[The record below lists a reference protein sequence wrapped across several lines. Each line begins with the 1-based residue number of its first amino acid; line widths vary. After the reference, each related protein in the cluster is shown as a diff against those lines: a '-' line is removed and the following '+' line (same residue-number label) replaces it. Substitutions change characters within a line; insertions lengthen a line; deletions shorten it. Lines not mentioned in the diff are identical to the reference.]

1 MPLRIKKKGGG
12 GPVNPS
18 CGNSTGSAE
27 DDVSHLRM
35 RLQLAAAAVLCV
47 TMPVAGSVADK
58 IGFFNPTDTVA
69 RFPPAASA
77 QDIAQAPCSKVLM
90 YSEIF

>member
-1 MPLRIKKKGGG
+1 
-12 GPVNPS
+12 
-18 CGNSTGSAE
+18 
-27 DDVSHLRM
+27 M

-77 QDIAQAPCSKVLM
+77 QDIAQAHAQKVLTYTGDLHRK
-90 YSEIF
+90 YSQGTDS